1 MATDGYFKSPFE
13 RTFFSFSKLCTVDD
27 KSHSTLS
34 VKNWSTVYTVK
45 GGRYRELAPLLS
57 RAHTRIITAKICM
70 KTRELPGVALGNI
83 SNG

>member
-45 GGRYRELAPLLS
+45 GGRQREL
-57 RAHTRIITAKICM
+57 
-70 KTRELPGVALGNI
+70 LPPFKQGTHSHNYSENLYENMQ
-83 SNG
+83 SNTCA